1 MKPTK
6 LTPSAFGPFSDLVE
20 LDLTQLDGQGLFL
33 ITGDTGAGKTTLFDA
48 ICFALYGEVSGPY
61 RPVEHLRSDF
71 AAPNAQT
78 FVQLEF
84 VHRGKPYILK
94 RNPAYER
101 PKLRGSGTVKEK
113 PDALLILPGE
123 PPVQGVRQV
132 NAAVRE
138 LLGIDCPQFKQV
150 GMIAQGEFMKL
161 LNASTDER
169 EGILRQVFA
178 TQKYQNLTN
187 ALQAAAGEAREACK
201 TQNDRLLEQFR
212 QVDCPETSA
221 QKEGIVNL
229 KRAENPALLPQ
240 MQAALTALL
249 EEDLAELARLEPA
262 LKRAKQ
268 DLERATRL
276 EEQAKTAEGTR
287 QRLEAERAE
296 LTQLQ
301 DKAPEMQQREE
312 AFRRSE
318 AALKQVKPLADR
330 ADGAAAAEAKAN
342 RELQALPPR
351 LEQAQ

>member
-6 LTPSAFGPFSDLVE
+6 LTLSAFGPFSDLVE

-78 FVQLEF
+78 FVQLDF
-84 VHRGKPYILK
+84 VHRGTPYTLK

-229 KRAENPALLPQ
+229 KRAENPALLGG
-240 MQAALTALL
+240 
-249 EEDLAELARLEPA
+249 ED
-262 LKRAKQ
+262 
-268 DLERATRL
+268 
-276 EEQAKTAEGTR
+276 
-287 QRLEAERAE
+287 
-296 LTQLQ
+296 
-301 DKAPEMQQREE
+301 
-312 AFRRSE
+312 
-318 AALKQVKPLADR
+318 V
-330 ADGAAAAEAKAN
+330 GA
-342 RELQALPPR
+342 
-351 LEQAQ
+351 